1 MNEERALT
9 PDPNDVAPATPGAE
23 IVDVPPSAVVTTV
36 AAAGPSRQRWLIA
49 AVVTAVVLA
58 GSALIAGLL
67 AGRATPEVL
76 RYVSSDALVVV
87 ELRPEL
93 PGDQRAKVG
102 ELLSH
107 FPGFKD
113 QSTLDEKIDES
124 LDLIVDRAIG
134 GEVDYRADVKPYLG
148 GPAVVAMSGL
158 ENDASG
164 DPPFLVV
171 ATTDGSADCHFPDD
185 QPTHSESYQGAQITI
200 EDGDHPLACAI
211 DGRFAVAGPLNAVR
225 VAVDTKRR
233 GGSIAD
239 DDSFRAAQDALD
251 GDHVSAVFVNAKAF
265 MERAMA
271 SSPEGSAV
279 ATTFP
284 VGALPAWFA
293 AQVRAEDD
301 ALVLTGVTPV
311 PASFPAPPG
320 PDHASVL
327 AGRIPGTAIAAF
339 EAHDLGA
346 SIQAGL
352 DQLAE
357 NPETAEVAQ
366 QIEAAVASIGGLDG
380 LTGWM
385 GDLAVV
391 VTADGAAYGG
401 GLVLEAKDEAAAAA
415 TLASIRNL
423 IVLAGTGSEIH
434 LDELDHNGTTIYSLD
449 VGDGASLFGMPAGAP
464 IDAAGTPL
472 VIAFA
477 QRDDLVVVGISVAF
491 VESVLDSGDGASLAD
506 NPRYQRAIERA
517 GESNGGQ
524 GYVDL
529 AAILQRARSE
539 MTGAAAA
546 DWDANIKPWISP
558 FEGVAFSATRDGDH
572 MRGRVVITVR

>member
-1 MNEERALT
+1 MNDERDMT
-9 PDPNDVAPATPGAE
+9 PDPDDAAPLTPGAE
-23 IVDVPPSAVVTTV
+23 IVDVPRSDVVTTV
-36 AAAGPSRQRWLIA
+36 AATGASRQRWVLA

-58 GSALIAGLL
+58 ASALFAGLL

-76 RYVSSDALVVV
+76 RYVSADALIVV
-87 ELRPEL
+87 EFRPEL
-93 PGDQRAKVG
+93 PGDQRAKLG

-107 FPGFKD
+107 FPGFRD

-124 LDLIVDRAIG
+124 LDLIVDRATG

-164 DPPFLVV
+164 DPPFLAV

-185 QPTHSESYQGAQITI
+185 QSTRSESYQGAQITI
-200 EDGDHPLACAI
+200 EDGDDPLACAI
-211 DGRFAVAGPLNAVR
+211 DGRFAVAGPLEAVR
-225 VAVDTKRR
+225 AALDTKRR

-239 DDSFRAAQDALD
+239 DESYQAAQAALD
-251 GDHVSAVFVNAKAF
+251 GDHVSAIFVNAKAF
-265 MERAMA
+265 LEQALALSPGA
-271 SSPEGSAV
+271 SAGISAL
-279 ATTFP
+279 P
-284 VGALPAWFA
+284 GGELPAWFA
-293 AQVRAEDD
+293 GQVRAEDD
-301 ALVLTGVTPV
+301 ALVLTGVSPV
-311 PASFPAPPG
+311 PDAFPAPPG
-320 PDHASVL
+320 PDHASAL
-327 AGRIPGTAIAAF
+327 AERIPGSAIAAF
-339 EAHDLGA
+339 EGHDIGA
-346 SIQAGL
+346 TIKSTL
-352 DQLAE
+352 DTLADD
-357 NPETAEVAQ
+357 PATAEVAK
-366 QIEAAVASIGGLDG
+366 QIEDATTTIGGLDG
-380 LTGWM
+380 LTGWI

-391 VTADGAAYGG
+391 VTVDGEAFGG
-401 GLVLEAKDEAAAAA
+401 GLLLEARDEAAAAA

-434 LDELDHNGTTIYSLD
+434 LDQVDHDGTTIYSLD
-449 VGDGASLFGMPAGAP
+449 LGDGASLFGMPTDAP
-464 IDAAGTPL
+464 IDAAGTLP

-477 QRDDLVVVGISVAF
+477 QRDDLVVIGISQAF
-491 VESVLDSGDGASLAD
+491 VETVLDTQDGATLAD

-517 GESNGGQ
+517 GKSNGGQ

-529 AAILQRARSE
+529 AAILEHVRAE